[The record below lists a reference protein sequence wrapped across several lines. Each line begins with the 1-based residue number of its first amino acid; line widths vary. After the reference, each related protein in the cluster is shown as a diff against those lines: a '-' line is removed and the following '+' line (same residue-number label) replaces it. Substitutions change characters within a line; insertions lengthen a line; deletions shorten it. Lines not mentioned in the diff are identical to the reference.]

1 MNGSL
6 ALIGSGEYLP
16 AMAAFE
22 KSLLDDAI
30 AHGKAPT
37 YIQIPTAAGK
47 ESADR
52 IDYWKKLG
60 QSQAQRIGVNS
71 IHLPIYTREDAY
83 KQEHV
88 DAINNSALMYMS
100 GGDPHHLATTL
111 IDTPVWSAIVS
122 NWQSGASL
130 AGCSAGAMVLSSQIP
145 NFRFTKNPPTQGLN
159 LLPNVRVIPH
169 FNKFFR
175 WIPESAAKV
184 LILTEKVR
192 TGCAKFLPCSAE
204 SITLSSYKAF
214 SASLNWPSLF
224 SFSGGHFQPRK
235 IPLLNNSVG
244 NLKNLCANYAGNR
257 KELINGTCCS
267 YWRLSWTWP

>member
-6 ALIGSGEYLP
+6 ALVGSGEYLP

-30 AHGKAPT
+30 ALGKAPT

-47 ESADR
+47 ESSDR
-52 IDYWKKLG
+52 LDYWKELG
-60 QSQAQRIGVNS
+60 AAQAQRIGVTS
-71 IHLPIYTREDAY
+71 IHLPIYSREDAFN
-83 KQEHV
+83 QVHV

-111 IDTPVWSAIVS
+111 IDTPLWSAILS
-122 NWQSGASL
+122 NWASGASL

-145 NFRFTKNPPTQGLN
+145 NFRLTKNPPTQGLN
-159 LLPNVRVIPH
+159 LLPNIRVIPH

-184 LILTEKVR
+184 LLHVPSDAILIGVDEMTAIVKRAGAEHWVVVGDAKVHILK
-192 TGCAKFLPCSAE
+192 GLPDQVLHDGQE
-204 SITLSSYKAF
+204 ID
-214 SASLNWPSLF
+214 LNISP
-224 SFSGGHFQPRK
+224 H
-235 IPLLNNSVG
+235 
-244 NLKNLCANYAGNR
+244 
-257 KELINGTCCS
+257 
-267 YWRLSWTWP
+267 